1 MFYTCV
7 NLRIF
12 CCTRGDQPGK
22 EKLADGTD
30 TGKGKVMFDTVMRN
44 WRNEIR

>member
-1 MFYTCV
+1 MLYKRR
-7 NLRIF
+7 L
-12 CCTRGDQPGK
+12 QPGK

-30 TGKGKVMFDTVMRN
+30 AGRGKVMLDTVMRN